1 MGQASNLKFFI
12 VDDDPFYRMLYQQHL
27 FNMGFKNSILIDNG
41 DDCLN
46 RLYMEPDIIFLDY
59 NMPTSNGLDVLRKI
73 KMTHPN
79 IYILLISA
87 QKDIQVAVNALKH
100 GASDYIVKGEEDL
113 DMISGVLN
121 KILTRKV
128 PISKVFELN

>member
-1 MGQASNLKFFI
+1 MALASNLKFFI

-27 FNMGFKNSILIDNG
+27 LNMGFKNSILINSG
-41 DDCLN
+41 DECLN

-59 NMPTSNGLDVLRKI
+59 NMPSSNGLEVLRKI

-79 IYILLISA
+79 ICILLISA

-100 GASDYIVKGEEDL
+100 GASDYIIKGDEDL
-113 DMISGVLN
+113 NMISGVLT